1 MNTTRNW
8 ILLTVFTI
16 LAFLAV
22 RWLAAYQERK
32 NTITEPTVNIDIK
45 EIKKRGTLRVIMEYN
60 SISYFIYKGQ
70 RLGFEFELMQNFAN
84 ALGVKLE
91 VILAKSSED
100 QFNLLNEGK
109 GDIIANGLF
118 ANNKIKQQVALTNE
132 YRSVEQVIVQRKSGI
147 SINPVDSTQKNDTLL
162 QSVNQLSNKIVYVP
176 DNSSYYNRLKE
187 LSDSNG
193 INMDVRILP
202 DDRGVDDIIEAVA
215 NGEID
220 YTIANKD
227 IALVNKS
234 YFENLDVNTPVGS
247 PQPLHWAVRNNSPDL
262 LASINYWIENFE
274 KEKIYS
280 ALYFKYFNQEKNI
293 QSGYDE
299 NAGLQQGMISHFDQ
313 IIQRHAKRIDW
324 DWRLIAALIYQE
336 SKFNPNARS
345 WCGAQGLMQLMPGT
359 AAQVGIYGGEAY
371 NPDRNIEGGTNYLKK
386 IEKTWENISDY
397 TQRIKFILASYNAGV
412 GHVADAARLA
422 EKNGYPKDKWD
433 GSVEYFMLYESNP
446 RFYNDPVVKY
456 GYCRGQEPF
465 NYVRNIVKKYFDYQG
480 KINLTSAT
488 QTAGAFRLEQVE
500 TVAFDGVE
508 GAYNPTQ
515 GLIARSARRELF
527 LSHKLFN
534 DETELIPKDGGRNP
548 FDKPKKELFVRTNSR
563 EIMDSSRQLFQKKP
577 PLFQQAQRPTPNQ
590 QPLQQLKQ
598 TPTSPDGLEPAGESK
613 INKLIPRKRK

>member
-1 MNTTRNW
+1 MNTARNW
-8 ILLTVFTI
+8 ILLTVFTV
-16 LAFLAV
+16 LAFFAV

-32 NTITEPTVNIDIK
+32 NTITEPTVTIDIN
-45 EIKKRGTLRVIMEYN
+45 EIKARGTLRVIMEYN

-70 RLGFEFELMQNFAN
+70 RLGFEFELMQNFAK
-84 ALGVKLE
+84 AIGVKLE
-91 VILAKSSED
+91 IVLATSSDD

-118 ANNKIKQQVALTNE
+118 VNNKIKQQVALTIP
-132 YRSVEQVIVQRKSGI
+132 YRNVEQVIVQRKSGTSVNPND
-147 SINPVDSTQKNDTLL
+147 SIQKNDTLL
-162 QSVNQLSNKIVYVP
+162 QSVNELSNKIVYVP

-202 DDRGVDDIIEAVA
+202 DDRGIDDIIEAVA

-234 YFENLDVNTPVGS
+234 YFENLDVNTSAGK

-262 LASINYWIENFE
+262 LESINYWITNFE
-274 KEKIYS
+274 KEKLYS
-280 ALYFKYFNQEKNI
+280 ALYFKYFSEDKNI
-293 QSGYDE
+293 QFGYDD
-299 NAGLQQGMISHFDQ
+299 NAGLQQGMISHFDE
-313 IIQRHAKRIDW
+313 IIQRNAKRINW
-324 DWRLIAALIYQE
+324 DWRLVAAVIYQE

-359 AAQVGIYGGEAY
+359 ARQVGVYGNQAY
-371 NPDRNIEGGTNYLKK
+371 NPASNIQGGTNYLKQL
-386 IEKTWENISDY
+386 EKTWANISDY
-397 TQRIKFILASYNAGV
+397 TQRVKFILASYNAGP
-412 GHVADAARLA
+412 GHVMDAARLA

-433 GSVEYFMLYESNP
+433 GSVEYFILYKSNP

-465 NYVRNIVKKYFDYQG
+465 NYVRNIVKKYFDYQS
-480 KINLTSAT
+480 KVNLTSAT

-500 TVAFDGVE
+500 TVAFDGLE
-508 GAYNPTQ
+508 GVYNPTQ

-534 DETELIPKDGGRNP
+534 EETELIPKNGGRNP
-548 FDKPKKELFVRTNSR
+548 FDKPKKELFVRT
-563 EIMDSSRQLFQKKP
+563 EPTQIQDSTKQLFQRKQQ
-577 PLFQQAQRPTPNQ
+577 LFQTQQQNQ
-590 QPLQQLKQ
+590 QQLQQG
-598 TPTSPDGLEPAGESK
+598 TPSGLAPNRESK
-613 INKLIPRKRK
+613 INKLTPRKK

>member
-1 MNTTRNW
+1 MNTARNW
-8 ILLTVFTI
+8 ILLTVFTV
-16 LAFLAV
+16 LAFFAV

-32 NTITEPTVNIDIK
+32 NTITEPTVTVDIN
-45 EIKKRGTLRVIMEYN
+45 EIKARGSLRVIMEYN

-70 RLGFEFELMQNFAN
+70 RLGFEFELMQNFAK
-84 ALGVKLE
+84 AIGVKLE
-91 VILAKSSED
+91 IVLATSSDD

-118 ANNKIKQQVALTNE
+118 VDNKIKQQVALTIP

-147 SINPVDSTQKNDTLL
+147 SVNPSDSIQKNDTLL
-162 QSVNQLSNKIVYVP
+162 QSVSELSDKIVYVP

-202 DDRGVDDIIEAVA
+202 DDRGIDDIIEAVA

-234 YFENLDVNTPVGS
+234 YFENLDVNTSVGK

-262 LASINYWIENFE
+262 LESINYWIKNFE
-274 KEKIYS
+274 KEKLYS
-280 ALYFKYFNQEKNI
+280 ALYFKYFNEDKNI
-293 QSGYDE
+293 QFGYDD
-299 NAGLQQGMISHFDQ
+299 NVALQQGMISHFDE
-313 IIQRHAKRIDW
+313 IIQRNAKRINW
-324 DWRLIAALIYQE
+324 DWRLVAAVIYQE

-359 AAQVGIYGGEAY
+359 ARQVGVYGNQAY
-371 NPDRNIEGGTNYLKK
+371 NPASNIQGGTNYLKQL
-386 IEKTWENISDY
+386 EKTWANISDY
-397 TQRIKFILASYNAGV
+397 TQRVKFILASYNAGP
-412 GHVADAARLA
+412 GHVMDAARLA

-433 GSVEYFMLYESNP
+433 GSVEYFMLYKSNP

-465 NYVRNIVKKYFDYQG
+465 NYVRNIVKKYFDYQS
-480 KINLTSAT
+480 KVNLTSAT
-488 QTAGAFRLEQVE
+488 QTASTFRLEQVE
-500 TVAFDGVE
+500 TVAFDGLE
-508 GAYNPTQ
+508 GVYNPTQ

-534 DETELIPKDGGRNP
+534 EETELIPKNGGRNP
-548 FDKPKKELFVRTNSR
+548 FDKPKKELFVRT
-563 EIMDSSRQLFQKKP
+563 EPTQLQDSSKQLFQRKQ
-577 PLFQQAQRPTPNQ
+577 PLFQTQQQNQ
-590 QPLQQLKQ
+590 QQVQPG
-598 TPTSPDGLEPAGESK
+598 TPAGLAPNRDSK
-613 INKLIPRKRK
+613 INKLVPRKQK

>member
-1 MNTTRNW
+1 MNTARNW
-8 ILLTVFTI
+8 ILLTVFTV
-16 LAFLAV
+16 LAFFAV

-32 NTITEPTVNIDIK
+32 NTITEPTVTIDIN
-45 EIKKRGTLRVIMEYN
+45 EIKARGTLRVIMEYN

-70 RLGFEFELMQNFAN
+70 RLGFEFELMQNFAK
-84 ALGVKLE
+84 AIGVKLE
-91 VILAKSSED
+91 IVLATSSDD

-118 ANNKIKQQVALTNE
+118 VNNKIKQQVALTIP
-132 YRSVEQVIVQRKSGI
+132 YRNVEQVIVQRKSGT
-147 SINPVDSTQKNDTLL
+147 SINPNDSIQKNDTLL
-162 QSVNQLSNKIVYVP
+162 QSVNELSNKIVYVP

-202 DDRGVDDIIEAVA
+202 DDRGIDDIIEAVA

-234 YFENLDVNTPVGS
+234 YFENLDVNTSAGK

-262 LASINYWIENFE
+262 LESINFWIKNFE
-274 KEKIYS
+274 KEKLYS
-280 ALYFKYFNQEKNI
+280 ALYFKYFSEDKNI
-293 QSGYDE
+293 QFGYDD
-299 NAGLQQGMISHFDQ
+299 NAGLQQGMISHFDE
-313 IIQRHAKRIDW
+313 IIQRNAKRINW
-324 DWRLIAALIYQE
+324 DWRLVAAVIYQE

-359 AAQVGIYGGEAY
+359 ARQVGVYGNQAY
-371 NPDRNIEGGTNYLKK
+371 NPASNIQGGTNYLKQL
-386 IEKTWENISDY
+386 EKTWANISDY
-397 TQRIKFILASYNAGV
+397 TQRVKFILASYNAGP
-412 GHVADAARLA
+412 GHVMDAARLA

-433 GSVEYFMLYESNP
+433 GSVEYFILYKSNP

-465 NYVRNIVKKYFDYQG
+465 NYVRNIVKKYFDYQS
-480 KINLTSAT
+480 KVNLTSAT
-488 QTAGAFRLEQVE
+488 QTASAFRLEQVE
-500 TVAFDGVE
+500 TVAFDGLE
-508 GAYNPTQ
+508 GVYNPTQ

-534 DETELIPKDGGRNP
+534 EETELIPKNGGRNP
-548 FDKPKKELFVRTNSR
+548 FDKPKKELFVRT
-563 EIMDSSRQLFQKKP
+563 EPMQIQDSTKQLFQRKQQ
-577 PLFQQAQRPTPNQ
+577 LFQTQQQNQ
-590 QPLQQLKQ
+590 QQLQQG
-598 TPTSPDGLEPAGESK
+598 TPSGLAPNRESK
-613 INKLIPRKRK
+613 INKLVPRKKN

>member
-1 MNTTRNW
+1 MNTARNW
-8 ILLTVFTI
+8 ILLTVFTV
-16 LAFLAV
+16 LAFFAV

-32 NTITEPTVNIDIK
+32 NTITEPTVTIDIN
-45 EIKKRGTLRVIMEYN
+45 EIKARGTLRVIMEYN

-70 RLGFEFELMQNFAN
+70 RLGFEFELMQNFAK
-84 ALGVKLE
+84 AIGVKLE
-91 VILAKSSED
+91 IVLATSSDD

-118 ANNKIKQQVALTNE
+118 VNNKIKQQVALTIP
-132 YRSVEQVIVQRKSGI
+132 YRNVEQVIVQRKSGT
-147 SINPVDSTQKNDTLL
+147 SVNPSDSTQKNDTLL
-162 QSVNQLSNKIVYVP
+162 QSVNELSNKIVYVP

-202 DDRGVDDIIEAVA
+202 DDRGIDDIIEAVA

-234 YFENLDVNTPVGS
+234 YFENLDVNTSAGK

-262 LASINYWIENFE
+262 LESINFWIKNFE
-274 KEKIYS
+274 KEKLYS
-280 ALYFKYFNQEKNI
+280 ALYFKYFSEDKNI
-293 QSGYDE
+293 QFGYDD
-299 NAGLQQGMISHFDQ
+299 NAGLQQGIISHFDE
-313 IIQRHAKRIDW
+313 IIQRNAKRINW
-324 DWRLIAALIYQE
+324 DWRLVAAVIYQE

-359 AAQVGIYGGEAY
+359 ARQVGVYGNQAY
-371 NPDRNIEGGTNYLKK
+371 NPASNIQGGTNYLKQL
-386 IEKTWENISDY
+386 EKTWANISDY
-397 TQRIKFILASYNAGV
+397 TQRVKFILASYNAGP
-412 GHVADAARLA
+412 GHVMDAARLA

-433 GSVEYFMLYESNP
+433 GSVEYFMLYKSNP

-465 NYVRNIVKKYFDYQG
+465 NYVRNIVKKYFDYQS
-480 KINLTSAT
+480 KVNLTSAT
-488 QTAGAFRLEQVE
+488 QTASAFRLEQVE
-500 TVAFDGVE
+500 TVAFDGLE
-508 GAYNPTQ
+508 GVYNPTQ

-534 DETELIPKDGGRNP
+534 EETELIPKNGGRNP
-548 FDKPKKELFVRTNSR
+548 FDKPKKELFVRT
-563 EIMDSSRQLFQKKP
+563 EPTQIQDSTKQLFQRKQQ
-577 PLFQQAQRPTPNQ
+577 LFQTQQQNQ
-590 QPLQQLKQ
+590 QQLQQG
-598 TPTSPDGLEPAGESK
+598 TPSGLAPNRESK
-613 INKLIPRKRK
+613 INKLIPRKK

>member
-1 MNTTRNW
+1 MNTARNW
-8 ILLTVFTI
+8 ILLTVFTV
-16 LAFLAV
+16 LAFFAV

-32 NTITEPTVNIDIK
+32 NTITEPTVTIDIN
-45 EIKKRGTLRVIMEYN
+45 EIKARGTLRVIMEYN

-70 RLGFEFELMQNFAN
+70 RLGFEFELMQNFAK
-84 ALGVKLE
+84 AIGVKLE
-91 VILAKSSED
+91 IVLATSSDD

-118 ANNKIKQQVALTNE
+118 VNNKIKQQVALTIP
-132 YRSVEQVIVQRKSGI
+132 YRNVEQVIVQRKSGTSVNPND
-147 SINPVDSTQKNDTLL
+147 SIQKNDTLL
-162 QSVNQLSNKIVYVP
+162 QSVNELSNKIVYVP

-202 DDRGVDDIIEAVA
+202 DDRGIDDIIEAVA

-234 YFENLDVNTPVGS
+234 YFENLDVNTSAGK

-262 LASINYWIENFE
+262 LESINYWITNFE
-274 KEKIYS
+274 KEKLYS
-280 ALYFKYFNQEKNI
+280 ALYFKYFSEDKNI
-293 QSGYDE
+293 QFGYDD
-299 NAGLQQGMISHFDQ
+299 NAGLQQGMISHFDE
-313 IIQRHAKRIDW
+313 IIQRNAKRINW
-324 DWRLIAALIYQE
+324 DWRLVAAVIYQE

-359 AAQVGIYGGEAY
+359 ARQVGVYGNQAY
-371 NPDRNIEGGTNYLKK
+371 NPASNIQGGTNYLKQL
-386 IEKTWENISDY
+386 EKTWANISDY
-397 TQRIKFILASYNAGV
+397 TQRVKFILASYNAGP
-412 GHVADAARLA
+412 GHVMDAARLA

-433 GSVEYFMLYESNP
+433 GSVEYFILYKSNP

-465 NYVRNIVKKYFDYQG
+465 NYVRNIVKKYFDYQS
-480 KINLTSAT
+480 KVNLTSAT

-500 TVAFDGVE
+500 TVAFDGLE
-508 GAYNPTQ
+508 GVYNPTQ

-534 DETELIPKDGGRNP
+534 EETELIPKNGGRNP
-548 FDKPKKELFVRTNSR
+548 FDKPKKELFVRT
-563 EIMDSSRQLFQKKP
+563 EPTQIQDSTKQLFQRKQQ
-577 PLFQQAQRPTPNQ
+577 LFQTQQQNQ
-590 QPLQQLKQ
+590 QQLQQG
-598 TPTSPDGLEPAGESK
+598 TPSGLAPNRESK
-613 INKLIPRKRK
+613 INKLIPRKK